1 LIFRYDSEKD
11 ELLARLNGSDK
22 RFMSEKDRQAELLRL
37 KREQRRAQQE
47 EKFGAAAL
55 VFGLAERNQNAAQE
69 RYLKSIALKPKSL
82 LYSWVTDRS
91 RVRKGPPL
99 LYRI

>member
-1 LIFRYDSEKD
+1 MISLHFICRYDSEKD

-22 RFMSEKDRQAELLRL
+22 RFMNEKDRQAELLRL

-69 RYLKSIALKPKSL
+69 R
-82 LYSWVTDRS
+82 
-91 RVRKGPPL
+91 
-99 LYRI
+99 

>member
-1 LIFRYDSEKD
+1 MYRYDSEKD

-22 RFMSEKDRQAELLRL
+22 QFMTEKERQAELLRL
-37 KREQRRAQQE
+37 RRQQKRAQQE

-69 RYLKSIALKPKSL
+69 R
-82 LYSWVTDRS
+82 
-91 RVRKGPPL
+91 
-99 LYRI
+99 